1 MNKFLSILAVI
12 FIGGSILAYHS
23 AFIVQQTQEAL
34 VVEFGEIQRVVQEPG
49 LEFKLPYQS
58 VLHFDK
64 RLLQFDAKPDE
75 FITKDVIETREGL
88 KVIEER
94 VVIDAFLLYRIV
106 DPVQFYQSVKS
117 EANLRTRLNGIVQ
130 ANMRNVLATVSLGD
144 LLSERRNDIMARIQE
159 GVNAQVSGVAETTTG
174 ENGQVRGQQS
184 FGIEIADL
192 RIKRADLPDAIL
204 QSTFERMRKSFT
216 KKAQRFRAEG
226 EQIKLEIR
234 SAADREKVN
243 IIAQAQKEAET
254 TRGEGDGV
262 AAKTYA
268 DAFNKDPK
276 FFEFYRSMQA
286 YKKALAEGDTTLIL
300 SPEHEFLKQMD
311 Q

>member
-12 FIGGSILAYHS
+12 FIGGAILLYNS

-49 LEFKLPYQS
+49 LEFKLPYQT
-58 VLHFDK
+58 VLYFDK

-75 FITKDVIETREGL
+75 FITKSVIDTREGP

-130 ANMRNVLATVSLGD
+130 ANMRNVLANVSLGD
-144 LLSERRNDIMARIQE
+144 LLSERRNDIMSRIQD
-159 GVNAQVSGVAETTTG
+159 GVNQQVSGIAETTTG
-174 ENGQVRGQQS
+174 ENGQVRGRQS
-184 FGIEIADL
+184 FGIEIQDL

-234 SAADREKVN
+234 SAADREKIN
-243 IIAQAQKEAET
+243 IIAQAQKKSET
-254 TRGEGDGV
+254 LRGEGDGI
-262 AAKTYA
+262 ASKIYA

-276 FFEFYRSMQA
+276 FYEFYRSMQA
-286 YKKALAEGDTTLIL
+286 YRKALAEGDTTLIL
-300 SPEHEFLKQMD
+300 SPEHEFLQQMD